1 MTALLSEYGLWVLG
15 ALLGAGAVLG
25 AAVGEAVRR
34 RRDPLRARDSASSVR
49 VTGRLRSPTSAL
61 APLAPAVHRRPP

>member
-34 RRDPLRARDSASSVR
+34 RRDPLR